1 MIRRAGLVQQLIDNI
16 GTKQIKVIVGLR
28 RAGKS
33 VLLFNL
39 FYDYLKDNGYD
50 SKHIITMKLDLDSNE
65 KYCDKVKLR
74 EFIVQQIKDEQKYY
88 IFLDEIQLVPGFE
101 ALLNGINAQYNVSIF
116 VTGSNSQM
124 LSSDIDTKFRGRSTT
139 IKVYPLSFAEFYSS
153 CGGDKAKAFGEY
165 LTYGGMPG
173 LSALAGNAAKVKYL
187 ESLYQTVYRL
197 DIIERYHIKNDA
209 ALDELYDV
217 LCSNIG
223 SYTSAIKL
231 ENTLKSKKIAVSDD
245 CINKYL
251 NCFTESFLFEKL
263 KRYDLKGKQ
272 YFATLQKFYCVDLG
286 LRNARLRFSQD
297 EITHAFENVV
307 CIELLRRGYQVDIGI
322 NKNKEVDFVARLG
335 GEQYYIQCAYVLP
348 DQEKIKQEIG
358 SFKSLDDGYKKIVLS
373 SDQYLMTNL
382 GNGYKHMN
390 VIDFLL
396 DEHAL
401 EKI

>member
-1 MIRRAGLVQQLIDNI
+1 
-16 GTKQIKVIVGLR
+16 
-28 RAGKS
+28 
-33 VLLFNL
+33 
-39 FYDYLKDNGYD
+39 
-50 SKHIITMKLDLDSNE
+50 
-65 KYCDKVKLR
+65 
-74 EFIVQQIKDEQKYY
+74 
-88 IFLDEIQLVPGFE
+88 
-101 ALLNGINAQYNVSIF
+101 
-116 VTGSNSQM
+116 
-124 LSSDIDTKFRGRSTT
+124 
-139 IKVYPLSFAEFYSS
+139 
-153 CGGDKAKAFGEY
+153 
-165 LTYGGMPG
+165 
-173 LSALAGNAAKVKYL
+173 AAKVKYL
-187 ESLYQTVYRL
+187 EGLYQTVYRL

-209 ALDELYDV
+209 VLDELYDV

-223 SYTSAIKL
+223 SYTSATKL
-231 ENTLKSKKIAVSDD
+231 ENTLKSKKIAVTDD
-245 CINKYL
+245 CIKNYL
-251 NCFTESFLFEKL
+251 NYFIESFLFEKL

-322 NKNKEVDFVARLG
+322 NNNKEVDFVARLG